1 MKILYIDTTTP
12 DLVVAVVEDNK
23 ITDVTAKAVGVHH
36 SEMLCDKVD
45 EALRKANIKFNELTA
60 YACAIGPGS
69 FTGIRIGVST
79 VKGYCTAV
87 PLPQIA
93 VNCLEAIA
101 MSAHCKTCGSAVID
115 AGNGYYFADYVKG
128 VAPCLVSYD
137 DERVGV
143 AGKAESAVDYFDGAI
158 EIVRTHF
165 NKGQF
170 DQSLTPLYIR
180 RSQAEENLKAHSSS
194 DTGYV

>member
-1 MKILYIDTTTP
+1 MSSNEMKILYIDTTTP

-36 SEMLCDKVD
+36 SEMLCDKVN
-45 EALRKANIKFNELTA
+45 EALSKAKVKFADLSA

-87 PLPQIA
+87 TLPMIG

-101 MSAHCKTCGSAVID
+101 TSANCQQRGSAVID
-115 AGNGYYFADYVKG
+115 AGNGYYFADYVNG
-128 VAPCLVSYD
+128 VAPCLISYE
-137 DERVGV
+137 DERASV
-143 AGKAESAVDYFDGAI
+143 AGRAESAVDYFDGAI
-158 EIVRTHF
+158 EIVRKRYM
-165 NKGQF
+165 NGNF
-170 DQSLTPLYIR
+170 DETLTPLYIR
-180 RSQAEENLKAHSSS
+180 RSQAEENRK
-194 DTGYV
+194 